1 MNCIPRKG
9 ALLQLLDFYVD
20 QGDSS
25 KALELVIRFRQREQ
39 GIPATVAMKILELGI
54 SDCNKWQDIVWG
66 LLETYQRSP
75 QPFEKDLAL
84 KIIEWFKRYIIALN
98 HYSYVIV
105 IF

>member
-9 ALLQLLDFYVD
+9 ALLQLLDIHVD
-20 QGDSS
+20 RGDIS
-25 KALELVIRFRQREQ
+25 KALELVVRFRQREQ
-39 GIPATVAMKILELGI
+39 SIPATVAMKILELGI
-54 SDCNKWQDIVWG
+54 NDNDKWQDVVWG

-84 KIIEWFKRYIIALN
+84 KIIEWFQRYSIALN
-98 HYSYVIV
+98 CSYVIV